1 LIKQIVH
8 YIKAAHKIILDINNG
23 ENLKDR
29 YSQEYLQ
36 HIKSIKSNHE
46 SKSFEWNI
54 SAVKHS
60 IKISLSVL
68 ILIYMATYFSWP
80 AGIQA
85 IIAVVVMTAQPNLGK
100 AHLRFHLRFLGVF
113 VGGLIATIILYLLW
127 PEHPLMQLRL
137 QIKSSLTNAANF
149 SADIL
154 NNNINQLRPLLL
166 NIDPS
171 FTSNSVIYNTSNIF
185 AQEYLV

>member
-1 LIKQIVH
+1 
-8 YIKAAHKIILDINNG
+8 
-23 ENLKDR
+23 
-29 YSQEYLQ
+29 
-36 HIKSIKSNHE
+36 
-46 SKSFEWNI
+46 
-54 SAVKHS
+54 
-60 IKISLSVL
+60 
-68 ILIYMATYFSWP
+68 
-80 AGIQA
+80 
-85 IIAVVVMTAQPNLGK
+85 
-100 AHLRFHLRFLGVF
+100 
-113 VGGLIATIILYLLW
+113 
-127 PEHPLMQLRL
+127 LRL